1 MTLQNIV
8 AVAQVECLR
17 LIRSRVTFTLL
28 LLVPLL
34 QVVLFGFAIR
44 PEAVS
49 VSVAVA
55 APTPES
61 ATSVVDALRD
71 DRRFRLVGKVASPGE
86 AERAVRH
93 GTALVGIEIPEV
105 RSFANLRGPNLPV
118 RIFVDAA
125 NPTLTTAAVAR
136 IEARYWRELAERAD
150 AGGVGLQVE
159 RLHNPDN
166 RADWTFLPALAGVT
180 VMIAMI
186 MLGSLAVSREREG
199 GTWETL
205 QSLPLGAG
213 EVLIGK
219 ILPGTVLGT
228 LQGAIVLLIGIG
240 LFDVPVRGSL
250 IGLLALLPLFA
261 ATHLAIGYAI
271 SARAATQ
278 LAALQGAVAFYLPAM
293 LLSGFL
299 YPFETLPRWAQIIG
313 NAFPLSHFIRAAQG
327 ATLRG
332 SDARAVVEYGGPMLI
347 ALLAA
352 AIAALVM
359 RPRAA

>member
-1 MTLQNIV
+1 MSLQSIL
-8 AVAQVECLR
+8 AVARVEFLR

-34 QVVLFGFAIR
+34 QVLLFGFAIR
-44 PEAVS
+44 PDAAS

-61 ATSVVDALRD
+61 ATNVVDALRKD
-71 DRRFRLVGKVASPGE
+71 PRFRLVGKVTEPGG
-86 AERAVRH
+86 AALAVRH
-93 GTALVGIEIPEV
+93 GAALIGIEIPEL
-105 RSFANLRGPNLPV
+105 RSFANLRAPNVPV
-118 RIFVDAA
+118 RIIVDAA
-125 NPTLTTAAVAR
+125 NPTLTTAAALQ
-136 IEARYWRELAERAD
+136 IEARYWRELAQQAD
-150 AGGVGLQVE
+150 AGGPGLKIE
-159 RLHNPDN
+159 RLYNPDA

-205 QSLPLGAG
+205 QSLPLRAG

-219 ILPGTVLGT
+219 IVPGTVLGT
-228 LQGAIVLLIGIG
+228 LQGAIVLLIGVG
-240 LFDVPVRGSL
+240 LFDVPMRGSL

-261 ATHLAIGYAI
+261 ATHLVIGYAI

-313 NAFPLSHFIRAAQG
+313 EAFPLSHFIRAAQG

-332 SDARAVVEYGGPMLI
+332 EAVTTILSQGWPMLL
-347 ALLAA
+347 ALLVAA
-352 AIAALVM
+352 FVALVFC
-359 RPRAA
+359 PRAG

>member
-44 PEAVS
+44 PEAAN

-61 ATSVVDALRD
+61 AKSVVDALRD
-71 DRRFRLVGKVASPGE
+71 DRRFRLVGKVAAPGG

-93 GTALVGIEIPEV
+93 GTAMIGIEIPEV
-105 RSFANLRGPNLPV
+105 RSFANLRAPNLPV
-118 RIFVDAA
+118 RIIVDTT
-125 NPTLTTAAVAR
+125 NPTLTTAAAAR

-150 AGGVGLQVE
+150 AGGVGLQIE

-213 EVLIGK
+213 EVLAGK

-228 LQGAIVLLIGIG
+228 LQGATVLLIGIG
-240 LFDVPVRGSL
+240 LFDVPMRGSL

-261 ATHLAIGYAI
+261 ATHLVIGYAI

-299 YPFETLPRWAQIIG
+299 YPFETLPRWAQVIG

-332 SDARAVVEYGGPMLI
+332 DAASTVVEYGAPMLI

-352 AIAALVM
+352 AIVALIM
-359 RPRAA
+359 RSRAA

>member
-1 MTLQNIV
+1 MTLQNII

-34 QVVLFGFAIR
+34 QVILFGFAIR
-44 PEAVS
+44 PEAAS
-49 VSVAVA
+49 VSIAVA
-55 APTPES
+55 APSPES
-61 ATSVVDALRD
+61 AAQVVKALSE
-71 DRRFRLVGKVASPGE
+71 DRRFRLVGQVSPPGG
-86 AERAVRH
+86 AENAVRR
-93 GTALVGIEIPEV
+93 GTVLIGIEIPEV
-105 RSFANLRGPNLPV
+105 RSFANPRAPNLPV
-118 RIFVDAA
+118 RIIADAA
-125 NPTLTTAAVAR
+125 NPTLTSAAEAR
-136 IEARYWRELAERAD
+136 IEARYWRELAQQAD
-150 AGGVGLQVE
+150 IGGAGLKIE
-159 RLHNPDN
+159 RLHNPQG

-180 VMIAMI
+180 VMIAMV

-228 LQGAIVLLIGIG
+228 MQGAIVLLIGIG
-240 LFDVPVRGSL
+240 LFDVPMRGSL

-271 SARAATQ
+271 SVRAATQ

-299 YPFETLPRWAQIIG
+299 YPFETLPRWAQVIG
-313 NAFPLSHFIRAAQG
+313 SGFPLSHFIRAAQG

-332 SDARAVVEYGGPMLI
+332 SDASVVVGHGGSMLV

-352 AIAALVM
+352 ASVALAL
-359 RPRAA
+359 RPRDA